1 MGNSPRRLVMLASAV
16 ALAGTFVALPS
27 GTAGAAQ
34 NILRA
39 DKSVAR
45 SCFAKVLPKGT
56 SGTDRRELTST
67 VDGLV
72 QARLKPAQG
81 AEGDWDVAVF
91 DKATGAVVAASAALR
106 THELAESF
114 VKKGQ
119 ELVVQ
124 GCRYGGSAGQAQL
137 GVDFLALTPQGTPT
151 GAAAA
156 AQRAELVRVE
166 TPTRADKG
174 KLTAL
179 GLDVTEKGDATGVEV
194 VLAGD
199 ADRKTLRKLV
209 EPANYLGV
217 AGPMVDRVLKGR
229 KKKY

>member
-1 MGNSPRRLVMLASAV
+1 VGNSPRRLVMLASAV
-16 ALAGTFVALPS
+16 ALAGTFVALPA

-39 DKSVAR
+39 DKSVTR
-45 SCFAKVLPKGT
+45 SCFAKMLPKGT
-56 SGTDRRELTST
+56 SGADRRELTST

-72 QARLKPAQG
+72 QARLKAVPG

-106 THELAESF
+106 SHELAESF

-124 GCRYGGSAGQAQL
+124 GCRYGGSAGQVQL

-151 GAAAA
+151 GGAAAA
-156 AQRAELVRVE
+156 PRPALLRV
-166 TPTRADKG
+166 
-174 KLTAL
+174 
-179 GLDVTEKGDATGVEV
+179 
-194 VLAGD
+194 
-199 ADRKTLRKLV
+199 
-209 EPANYLGV
+209 
-217 AGPMVDRVLKGR
+217 
-229 KKKY
+229 